1 MTSFCQFRVY
11 RVPKGVFRTKIQIS
25 LRLAWQWKFRGK
37 KWHLQDQRK
46 LKFTHS
52 VGVWLWWFHAD
63 SQKSCGYGSKDKW
76 FHDLPPFSSPQHDPW
91 THRPGQPAPR
101 TGLPEE
107 RRSSLHSFRQ
117 MDKSAEHTQP
127 SDCEQAHMMVH
138 KTKRQIGMFEYIY
151 VHFEW
156 IWWGN
161 TLHRFWEC
169 HQMSSVLLYW
179 WQEKCKIYLVFV
191 LGFFFPCATYK
202 CFNKSPNVYEKVDTI
217 SWIRFPA
224 GNKHLSIQSIGPPF
238 IALMGETLRFKCA
251 VSRGNA
257 VFLQATK
264 ALFGP
269 RRMPFQVT
277 PISQL
282 RWQQPESAEHS
293 ASWRS
298 GV

>member
-1 MTSFCQFRVY
+1 
-11 RVPKGVFRTKIQIS
+11 
-25 LRLAWQWKFRGK
+25 
-37 KWHLQDQRK
+37 
-46 LKFTHS
+46 
-52 VGVWLWWFHAD
+52 
-63 SQKSCGYGSKDKW
+63 
-76 FHDLPPFSSPQHDPW
+76 
-91 THRPGQPAPR
+91 
-101 TGLPEE
+101 
-107 RRSSLHSFRQ
+107 
-117 MDKSAEHTQP
+117 
-127 SDCEQAHMMVH
+127 MMVH

-156 IWWGN
+156 IWSGD

-202 CFNKSPNVYEKVDTI
+202 CFNKSPNVYEKVNAI

-224 GNKHLSIQSIGPPF
+224 GNKYVSTPRIGPTFHCPHGWNPWVKMCSVERERCIF
-238 IALMGETLRFKCA
+238 ASDK
-251 VSRGNA
+251 SP
-257 VFLQATK
+257 
-264 ALFGP
+264 FGP

-282 RWQQPESAEHS
+282 RWQRPESAEHS